1 MGTLDP
7 LGLVWNQHKENLG
20 STFQEL
26 RRERDFLDVTL
37 ACDDQDIVG
46 HKLVLAASSPFLR
59 GVFQRHPGS
68 HHPLV
73 FLKGFQARLV
83 SLLVDFMYIGEVEVE
98 KTDLPNFLALAKD
111 LQVRGLCGESRENM
125 REDKGSLGC
134 KRMEKEEN
142 ISARVSDGVNP
153 LENRFEESEIAIQ
166 EKIEAMEGDQDI
178 GGREADGEVDKEEEG
193 DVLEK
198 VKGNEKVKD
207 NDEVKDNDN
216 VKDNDKV
223 KKVEAA
229 LMLKEQPSG
238 EREDEVLEEDL
249 ETRRWSKDKQLNDWI
264 ASNAVNNHDVKETG
278 DVEKEGEIE
287 DTNSNAPQS
296 REDANDSAKSDEKA
310 KDERWEDLPPGWR
323 RRVHKREGGKT
334 GAKRV

>member
-1 MGTLDP
+1 MTALDP

-83 SLLVDFMYIGEVEVE
+83 SLLVDFMYMGEVEVE

-142 ISARVSDGVNP
+142 ITATVSDGVNP
-153 LENRFEESEIAIQ
+153 LENRFGEPEIAFQ
-166 EKIEAMEGDQDI
+166 EKNEAMEGDQDI

-198 VKGNEKVKD
+198 VKD
-207 NDEVKDNDN
+207 NDEVKDND
-216 VKDNDKV
+216 KV
-223 KKVEAA
+223 KNEEAA
-229 LMLKEQPSG
+229 LMLKEEPSG
-238 EREDEVLEEDL
+238 GREEEVLEEDL

-287 DTNSNAPQS
+287 DTYSNAPQS
-296 REDANDSAKSDEKA
+296 REDAKSDEKA
-310 KDERWEDLPPGWR
+310 KDERWDDLPPGWR

>member
-83 SLLVDFMYIGEVEVE
+83 SLLVDFMYMGEVEVE

-125 REDKGSLGC
+125 REDTGSVGC
-134 KRMEKEEN
+134 KKMEKEEN
-142 ISARVSDGVNP
+142 ITATVSGGVNP
-153 LENRFEESEIAIQ
+153 LEHRFGEPEITIQ
-166 EKIEAMEGDQDI
+166 EQIEAMEGDQDS
-178 GGREADGEVDKEEEG
+178 GGKEADGEVYKDVEEG
-193 DVLEK
+193 K
-198 VKGNEKVKD
+198 VMEKVKD
-207 NDEVKDNDN
+207 HEKVMDHEKVKDNDN
-216 VKDNDKV
+216 VKDTDKV
-223 KKVEAA
+223 TKEEAA
-229 LMLKEQPSG
+229 LMLKEEPSG
-238 EREDEVLEEDL
+238 GREDGVLEEDL

-264 ASNAVNNHDVKETG
+264 LSNAVKNHGVKETG
-278 DVEKEGEIE
+278 DVEKKGKIE
-287 DTNSNAPQS
+287 DTNTYAPQS
-296 REDANDSAKSDEKA
+296 REGAKSEEKA
-310 KDERWEDLPPGWR
+310 KDERWDDLPPGWR

>member
-1 MGTLDP
+1 MTALDP

-98 KTDLPNFLALAKD
+98 RTDLPNFLALAKD

-125 REDKGSLGC
+125 REDTGSPGC
-134 KRMEKEEN
+134 KKMEKEEN
-142 ISARVSDGVNP
+142 ITAVLSDGVNP

-178 GGREADGEVDKEEEG
+178 GGREADREVDKEEEG

-198 VKGNEKVKD
+198 VKDNDNVKD
-207 NDEVKDNDN
+207 NDEVKDND
-216 VKDNDKV
+216 KV
-223 KKVEAA
+223 KNEEAA
-229 LMLKEQPSG
+229 LMLKEEPSG
-238 EREDEVLEEDL
+238 GREEEVLEEDL

-287 DTNSNAPQS
+287 DTYSNAPQS
-296 REDANDSAKSDEKA
+296 REDAKSDEKA
-310 KDERWEDLPPGWR
+310 KDERWDDLPPGWR